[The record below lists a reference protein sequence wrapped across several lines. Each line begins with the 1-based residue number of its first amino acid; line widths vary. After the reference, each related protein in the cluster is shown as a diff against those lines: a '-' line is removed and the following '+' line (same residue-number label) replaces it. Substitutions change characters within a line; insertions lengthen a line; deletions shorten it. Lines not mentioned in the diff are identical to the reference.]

1 MTVVHSIPEPANDTT
16 AIRTRTPGA
25 WSGVLFLLAAGIT
38 VAFLYLSREVD
49 NLQTQVLQWVEA
61 QTDASLRMGSAR
73 VSGFRSVRFEEVT
86 LSYETDRGIRVESI
100 APNVVA
106 TVNPFAWLEN
116 ANFVSRLEIVDAVV
130 RVDASSQTPSE
141 HDDKSISEE
150 WLNHLPGNVSLERC
164 TLVVDGVR
172 EGAAIEISDISGAI
186 VRGQKSESLEATIS
200 GNYDREPGKS
210 IGARIQYS
218 ALDDFECEFQIGA
231 LTAGDINGFLPEEHH
246 FAESGR
252 VSPSIT
258 IDALPDE
265 TFTIVLESEFQDI
278 TVRNQPAFMGAMAGN
293 IAAYAHYDQATQV
306 FSIRTA
312 TLDSDALNAKLSG
325 QLLFADETHGID
337 LQLEATELPLQAA
350 LEHYLPDSF
359 QEYGE
364 MNIAFE
370 QPEQF
375 TVSITGTTDAFQIAA
390 TGRAPGA
397 TVSFKP
403 NDDQYPEGHLELTG
417 IEAGWD
423 SETESPVLTA
433 SIRDGSI
440 RHDESGIEANRLSG
454 SIDIA
459 NNTIRLDP
467 LNADIFDEPFV
478 ARASYSIEDE
488 TGNATVSGTLAEVER
503 TALATAI
510 KYTDLAGAL
519 SINATAILAAG
530 AVTAEGEIEATN
542 TNIDY
547 NWWFSKPAGIG
558 MRVDAKVAMEPDKSI
573 VLTAKGDVAGSAIT
587 SRVDW
592 ERRGEKW
599 QFTSSVSTAESID
612 VVSTGKCLRLP
623 YTITGGV
630 ARNARHEWTLVE
642 SEGILWESTAEAEV
656 DRIELLP
663 ETGIAPMVI
672 KDAKIVSTFTKG
684 DNSTGDLT
692 LTATHATM
700 PPFGEAWFRP
710 LREDEVLLER
720 FPIIPRD
727 WRYTLHAAEVVA
739 PPWSGTDFEGI
750 ATSDMDRVMLE
761 SYRANVDGG
770 WVQGAFTSF
779 RKENRYAT
787 ELKWEDVPSRYF
799 LEHLQLPIVLSGPIN
814 GQVAYGMDRDDPS
827 TMGGSGDFTIRDGQF
842 SADFIINLLEHQME
856 GEMNTLPPSLK
867 FGRLHADVVFERDVV
882 KTPIV
887 ELDAEGLT
895 VRGVGEYVNDGDMDY
910 TLNVS
915 ISPDTA
921 EQIPAL
927 RDSLNLQG
935 YRLAQKTID
944 LPFHVTGPT
953 SAPISELT
961 DAPPARVTLVT
972 GALEVTKEAIN
983 VLDAPRKILV
993 DLLKTAG
1000 GVVSARKS
1008 GAGNSP

>member
-1 MTVVHSIPEPANDTT
+1 MTVVHTIPEPAHDTT
-16 AIRTRTPGA
+16 ALRTRTPGA
-25 WSGVLFLLAAGIT
+25 WTGVLFLLAAGIT
-38 VAFLYLSREVD
+38 IAFLYLSREVD
-49 NLQTQVLQWVEA
+49 NLQTQALQWVEA
-61 QTDASLRMGSAR
+61 QTDASLRIGSAR
-73 VSGFRSVRFEEVT
+73 VAGFRSVRFEEVT
-86 LSYETDRGIRVESI
+86 LSYETDRGIQVESV

-106 TVNPFAWLEN
+106 TLNPFAWLED
-116 ANFVSRLEIVDAVV
+116 ANVVSHLEVVDAVV
-130 RVDASSQTPSE
+130 RVDTSKRTSTKRDE
-141 HDDKSISEE
+141 DSIPDAWIS
-150 WLNHLPGNVSLERC
+150 HLPGNVSLERC
-164 TLVVDGVR
+164 ALIVDGVR
-172 EGAAIEISDISGAI
+172 EGAAIEVSDISGAI
-186 VRGQKSESLEATIS
+186 VRGQNSESLVATIS

-210 IGARIQYS
+210 IGGRIQYS
-218 ALDDFECEFQIGA
+218 KTDDFECEFTIGA

-252 VSPSIT
+252 VNPSIT

-265 TFTIVLESEFQDI
+265 TFTIALESEFQDI
-278 TVRNQPAFMGAMAGN
+278 TVRNQPEFMGAMAGK
-293 IAAYAHYDQATQV
+293 IAAYAHFDRTTQV

-312 TLDSDALNAKLSG
+312 TLDSDEFRAKLTG

-364 MNIAFE
+364 MDIAFE

-375 TVSITGTTDAFQIAA
+375 AVSITGTTDAFQIAA

-397 TVSFKP
+397 KVSFKP
-403 NDDQYPEGHLELTG
+403 KDDQYPEGHLELTG

-433 SIRDGSI
+433 TIRDGSI
-440 RHDESGIEANRLSG
+440 RHEESGIEANRLSG
-454 SIDIA
+454 SIDLA
-459 NNTIRLDP
+459 DNTIRFDP
-467 LNADIFDEPFV
+467 LNAEIFDAPFV
-478 ARASYSIEDE
+478 ARASYSITDE
-488 TGNATVSGTLAEVER
+488 TGTATLSGTLVEVER

-510 KYTDLAGAL
+510 KYTDLAGSL
-519 SINATAILAAG
+519 SINASATFAAG
-530 AVTAEGEIEATN
+530 AVKAEGEIEATN

-547 NWWFSKPAGIG
+547 TWWFSKPAGIG
-558 MRVDAKVAMEPDKSI
+558 MRFTANVAMEPEKSI

-587 SRVDW
+587 SRIDW

-599 QFTSSVSTAESID
+599 QFTKSVSTAESID
-612 VVSTGKCLRLP
+612 IVSTGKCLRLP
-623 YTITGGV
+623 YTITGGT
-630 ARNARHEWTLVE
+630 ARNARHEWTLVGSDE
-642 SEGILWESTAEAEV
+642 MLWESTAEAEV
-656 DRIELLP
+656 DRVELLP
-663 ETGIAPMVI
+663 ETGTAPMVI
-672 KDAKIVSTFTKG
+672 RDAKVVSAFTKG

-692 LTATHATM
+692 LTAAHATM

-710 LREDEVLLER
+710 MREDEALLER
-720 FPIIPRD
+720 FPIVPRD
-727 WRYTLHAAEVVA
+727 WRYTLRAKEVVA
-739 PPWSGTDFEGI
+739 PPWSGTDFEGVT
-750 ATSDMDRVMLE
+750 TSDMERVTLE
-761 SYRANVDGG
+761 SYRANIQDG
-770 WVQGAFTSF
+770 WVQGSFTSF
-779 RKENRYAT
+779 REENRYAT

-814 GQVAYGMDRDDPS
+814 GRVAYGMDRDDPS
-827 TMGGSGDFTIRDGQF
+827 TMAGGGNFTIRDGQF

-867 FGRLHADVVFERDVV
+867 FDRLHADVEFERDVV
-882 KTPIV
+882 KTPVV

-895 VRGVGEYVNDGDMDY
+895 VRGVGEYVSDGDMDY

-935 YRLAQKTID
+935 YRLAQKTVD

-953 SAPISELT
+953 GAPISELT
-961 DAPPARVTLVT
+961 DTPPARVTLVT

-983 VLDAPRKILV
+983 VLDTPRKILV

-1008 GAGNSP
+1008 GAGNTP